1 EDAGL
6 VRCRRGAPGR
16 ELLQVA
22 CGERH
27 TLLLHRDGT
36 VSSCGDNSRGQL
48 GRRVQQVPPRSYK
61 PEHIQALE
69 AQTIVHVS
77 CGKEHSL
84 AVCNRGRVF
93 SWGAGSEGQLG
104 TGEFKEQSLIPKKI
118 DGISTLRVIQVTCG
132 HYHSLALA
140 QDGRVFSWG
149 QNSHGQLGIGKE
161 FSSVA
166 APQCIASLDGIPV
179 AQVATGGAHSFALSL
194 SGAVYGW
201 GRNNA
206 QQLGL
211 TSASPKGKDDGANPE
226 PCTSAWRY

>member
-1 EDAGL
+1 M
-6 VRCRRGAPGR
+6 P
-16 ELLQVA
+16 
-22 CGERH
+22 
-27 TLLLHRDGT
+27 T
-36 VSSCGDNSRGQL
+36 VM
-48 GRRVQQVPPRSYK
+48 
-61 PEHIQALE
+61 
-69 AQTIVHVS
+69 
-77 CGKEHSL
+77 
-84 AVCNRGRVF
+84 
-93 SWGAGSEGQLG
+93 
-104 TGEFKEQSLIPKKI
+104 KI

-201 GRNNA
+201 GRNNNTSG
-206 QQLGL
+206 QLGL
-211 TSASPKGKDDGANPE
+211 GHTKSKERHSEGI
-226 PCTSAWRY
+226 Y